1 MKNLKYDA
9 IVFGGGTAGISA
21 TYNLS
26 KNGIKTLLVE
36 KSDVLGGAIT
46 QGLVVPC
53 MKLDDKGYNTDFIK
67 DLIIFA
73 DKYHARHT
81 YIDGNRLWFNPEI
94 LKIVLDDMLSSA
106 NCDVLYSTNTC
117 NIHFDDIFTVELR
130 HKILSLYVE
139 TKYIVDATANGEIF
153 KILNCDFQK
162 NNNEKQMPT
171 LRFILCDIDLKKFN
185 EWILKTDKDRMVT
198 TSESA
203 AKQIYLSTACTWDS
217 SRNWALYPIFCEA
230 VRNGDLEESD
240 TAYFQVF
247 SIPDMPSSLAFNCP
261 RIFIDENEDISDPFV
276 YSKALK
282 QGRERIYRIY
292 NFCKKY
298 FPGFENSAIS
308 HISDYFGVRESNRIK
323 GKYTLTEED
332 IISNKK
338 FENVA
343 FYSDYPIDVHSS
355 DKNKGGLQFTKHT
368 YSVPIECLIS
378 ADYPNLYAAGRII
391 SADFKAQAAVR
402 TQVNCFSMGEAVAK
416 DIISKSGN

>member
-1 MKNLKYDA
+1 MKNYKYDA

-21 TYNLS
+21 AYNLS
-26 KNGIKTLLVE
+26 ENGIKTLLVE

-53 MKLDDKGYNTDFIK
+53 MKLDDKGLNTDFINK
-67 DLIIFA
+67 LITCA

-81 YIDGNRLWFNPEI
+81 YVDGNKLWFNPEL
-94 LKIVLDDMLSSA
+94 LKIVFDDMLNTT
-106 NCDVLYSTNTC
+106 NCDVLYSTNAC
-117 NIHFDDIFTVELR
+117 SIQFDNIFKVVLN

-153 KILNCDFQK
+153 KILNCNFQK
-162 NNNEKQMPT
+162 NNNDKQMPT
-171 LRFILCDIDLKKFN
+171 LRFIINDIDIEKFN
-185 EWILKTDKDRMVT
+185 NWILEADKDRAVT
-198 TSESA
+198 TSETTV
-203 AKQIYLSTACTWDS
+203 KQIYLSTACTWDS
-217 SRNWALYPIFCEA
+217 SRNWALYPIFARA
-230 VRNGDLEESD
+230 VRNGDLEEAD

-247 SIPDMPSSLAFNCP
+247 SIPNMPSALAFNCP
-261 RIFIDENEDISDPFV
+261 RIFIDDNEDISDPFT

-282 QGRERIYRIY
+282 QGRERIYRLY
-292 NFCKKY
+292 NFLKKY
-298 FPGFENSAIS
+298 FPGFENASIG
-308 HISDYFGVRESNRIK
+308 HIADYLGVRESNRIK
-323 GKYTLTEED
+323 GKYTLTAED

-338 FENVA
+338 FDNIA
-343 FYSDYPIDVHSS
+343 FYSNYPIDIHSA
-355 DKNKGGLQFTKHT
+355 DKSRGGLEFTKHT

-416 DIISKSGN
+416 DIISKIQK